1 MRLREDT
8 KNFGPAL
15 LKTVPG
21 TESPGGFVAA
31 YLVAGEAAAVAANAL
46 HSAGLSVEPHHA
58 GPSQIPRYSITGS
71 RRQEKAGAQ
80 GLSVRERQI
89 VALIAVGG
97 DNQSIAR
104 ELGLSVDTIKAHVR
118 KVLAKMGARNRSHA
132 VHIAHEWDI
141 LR

>member
-1 MRLREDT
+1 M
-8 KNFGPAL
+8 
-15 LKTVPG
+15 
-21 TESPGGFVAA
+21 PGGFVAA
-31 YLVAGEAAAVAANAL
+31 YLVAGEAAVVAANAL
-46 HSAGLSVEPHHA
+46 HSAGLSVEPHRG

-71 RRQEKAGAQ
+71 RRQERADAHH
-80 GLSVRERQI
+80 LSVRERQI

-104 ELGLSVDTIKAHVR
+104 ELGVSVDTIKAHVR
-118 KVLAKMGARNRSHA
+118 KILSKMGARNRSHA